1 MLSVKAK
8 YDVKQLKFAEKVE
21 VSNEEDVRVV
31 FLNRKNLIQADISG
45 TQIQTLLMD
54 SGSLSF
60 LESDKEEVYSDK
72 DLKVKYWYKRIIKFF

>member
-1 MLSVKAK
+1 MLSAKTK
-8 YDVKQLKFAEKVE
+8 YDEKQLKFAEKVE

-72 DLKVKYWYKRIIKFF
+72 DLKVKY

>member
-21 VSNEEDVRVV
+21 VSNEEEVRVV

-60 LESDKEEVYSDK
+60 LESDKEEVYSDE
-72 DLKVKYWYKRIIKFF
+72 DLKVKY

>member
-1 MLSVKAK
+1 MLSVNTK

-72 DLKVKYWYKRIIKFF
+72 DLKVKYW

>member
-1 MLSVKAK
+1 MLSVNAK

-72 DLKVKYWYKRIIKFF
+72 DLKVKY

>member
-1 MLSVKAK
+1 MLSVNTK

-72 DLKVKYWYKRIIKFF
+72 DLKVKY